1 MKKPTTSVD
10 VPRQQKMTSN
20 AIELND
26 DSLHFLNL
34 KEVANIMRVTPSS
47 IYRLVEKRALRFY
60 RVARKLLFKK
70 KDIADFIDRSKTE
83 ELTYVPVP
91 YEDVQD

>member
-1 MKKPTTSVD
+1 MKKPTISVD
-10 VPRQQKMTSN
+10 APRQSQMTSN
-20 AIELND
+20 VIELND
-26 DSLHFLNL
+26 DSMHFLNL

-47 IYRLVEKRALRFY
+47 IYRLVEKRTLRFY

-70 KDIADFIDRSKTE
+70 KDIVDFIDRSKTE
-83 ELTYVPVP
+83 ELVYVPAP